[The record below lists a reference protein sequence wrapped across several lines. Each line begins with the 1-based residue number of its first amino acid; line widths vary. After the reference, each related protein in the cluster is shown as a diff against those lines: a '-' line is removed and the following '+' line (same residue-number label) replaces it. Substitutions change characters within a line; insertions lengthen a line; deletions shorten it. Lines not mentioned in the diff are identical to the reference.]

1 MDWTQLF
8 GTSEVGDTALPYED
22 PLLRAI
28 LPYLA
33 SRSPDDEGTLQK
45 MGPEPESFEM
55 GVSPIPDDYEV
66 PRYPPWSPP
75 QDTNLLRAL
84 YREYPE
90 YEALQ
95 QYPSKPGW
103 GPYFDETYWGLT
115 PQERERKAGLDK
127 ILSQLLGFGE
137 TMDLTRDQWL
147 DQVQLAKIEN
157 DYAAQA
163 GKSPSNKA
171 GYFME
176 SPEIAQE
183 NALRNAWMDALAQR
197 GYNPHAQQATSSSP
211 QFGGVYVDPMMKGEQ
226 ETGNVLGGHAPLR
239 RTEYNPFWQ
248 SFAELPSK
256 STFSRA
262 LPTGTLPEMPAQVSN
277 MKGLNKYLEAL
288 TTKEEKA
295 KKTAEKEY
303 YKIGAA
309 EAKMVGK
316 AQREETTKAEKEKG
330 ELDQFIKKA
339 QGPERAE
346 AWKDIKDIRAGAI
359 QHYGYSPDKI
369 DDVLRKARK
378 RWGDDPVKIARLLRA
393 ALAEGI

>member
-55 GVSPIPDDYEV
+55 GVSPIPDDYEM

-75 QDTNLLRAL
+75 RDTNLLRAL

-103 GPYFDETYWGLT
+103 GPYFDETYWGPT

-183 NALRNAWMDALAQR
+183 NALLNAWMDALAQR
-197 GYNPHAQQATSSSP
+197 GYNPHAQQATSFSP
-211 QFGGVYVDPMMKGEQ
+211 QFGGVYVDPMMREPKGPTRGPVGI
-226 ETGNVLGGHAPLR
+226 ETGFRMPD
-239 RTEYNPFWQ
+239 ESQYNPFWRQ
-248 SFAELPSK
+248 YDNTPSK
-256 STFSRA
+256 YPVRRTVPLA
-262 LPTGTLPEMPAQVSN
+262 TLPEIPSQVTDMKSLEKYFMGQQKEQDKAQKIAIKQETAAKKLAV
-277 MKGLNKYLEAL
+277 KQAKQEEIAAR
-288 TTKEEKA
+288 KEENA
-295 KKTAEKEY
+295 KKTFLNK
-303 YKIGAA
+303 
-309 EAKMVGK
+309 VK
-316 AQREETTKAEKEKG
+316 A
-330 ELDQFIKKA
+330 
-339 QGPERAE
+339 PERKE
-346 AWKDIKDIRAGAI
+346 AWKDIQEIRAYAV
-359 QHYGYSPDKI
+359 DKLKYTPQQI
-369 DDVLRKARK
+369 DETLDKARK
-378 RWGDDPVKIARLLRA
+378 AWGDDPVRIAKALRA
-393 ALAEGI
+393 ALLGK

>member
-1 MDWTQLF
+1 MDWRAY
-8 GTSEVGDTALPYED
+8 VGGGSAS
-22 PLLRAI
+22 PLLD
-28 LPYLA
+28 
-33 SRSPDDEGTLQK
+33 S
-45 MGPEPESFEM
+45 
-55 GVSPIPDDYEV
+55 
-66 PRYPPWSPP
+66 
-75 QDTNLLRAL
+75 LLRD
-84 YREYPE
+84 YPQ
-90 YEALQ
+90 YEAQ
-95 QYPSKPGW
+95 FMPDQGW
-103 GPYFDETYWGLT
+103 GPMFDESYLNRGDTGVT
-115 PQERERKAGLDK
+115 PEQNAAYAKALNLDPTTEMSYPDWQE
-127 ILSQLLGFGE
+127 QLL
-137 TMDLTRDQWL
+137 
-147 DQVQLAKIEN
+147 LAQIQN
-157 DYAAQA
+157 DYSAQA
-163 GKSPSNKA
+163 GNQISVPDA

-176 SPEIAQE
+176 SPESAQR
-183 NALRNAWMDALAQR
+183 NALRYAWLDALAANDKNF
-197 GYNPHAQQATSSSP
+197 NPHMQTATSFSP
-211 QFGGVYVDPMMKGEQ
+211 QFGGVYIDPMMKGEQ